1 MLWLIVSY
9 LPIPFLYNFTVLGK
23 LKQMFP
29 TLVDHTKS
37 LIAVMNEYAD
47 AKKPVHVKEIIEC
60 FAMDAIGS
68 SAFGIELDT
77 LHHKNKDFQETI
89 KETTKVDWRRLVA
102 YFVNRE
108 ILRFLGFRTGRYKVF
123 NYFRDMVK
131 DVGEYRKNNKI
142 YRRDLFQYLSQLE
155 NNEQIIEGG
164 EDLRLIKHHRLTL
177 NQITTQCF
185 SFFVGGFETSSTLI
199 SFALLEIALNQDIQD
214 RLRKNITEN
223 LNEYDGFTYE
233 AVRGMYY
240 LEWVINGK
248 YD

>member
-1 MLWLIVSY
+1 M
-9 LPIPFLYNFTVLGK
+9 
-23 LKQMFP
+23 KQMFP

-37 LIAVMNEYAD
+37 LIAVLNEYAD

-77 LHHKNKDFQETI
+77 LHQKNKDFQETI
-89 KETTKVDWRRLVA
+89 KETTKSDWRRLVA

-108 ILRFLGFRTGRYKVF
+108 ILRFLGFKTGRYKVF
-123 NYFRDMVK
+123 PYFKDMVEHVR
-131 DVGEYRKNNKI
+131 DYRKNHKI
-142 YRRDLFQYLSQLE
+142 YRRDLFQFLSQLE
-155 NNEQIIEGG
+155 SSEETVEGEQ
-164 EDLRLIKHHRLTL
+164 DLRLMKHHRLTL

-185 SFFVGGFETSSTLI
+185 SFFVGGFETSSALM

-214 RLRKNITEN
+214 RLRKNITDN
-223 LNEYDGFTYE
+223 LEKCDGFTYE
-233 AVRGMYY
+233 AVNGMYY

-248 YD
+248 Y